1 MLFSWCVCQVKLMR
15 VRQQFEATFREEA
28 QLAAESAGV
37 AAQAAGAEAAARAS
51 GSEAAAL
58 QALVVAE
65 GLIH

>member
-1 MLFSWCVCQVKLMR
+1 MR

-65 GLIH
+65 GLID